1 MNILD
6 HFPRKST
13 NGSSDEISVAVR
25 HGDCGRAWVAEC
37 GAQSNQE
44 IETNQAFIFFSDRSP
59 QPQPYLSRGW
69 CWLLACC
76 CVSVVGGKEGDGKR
90 TPSKHCTPPP
100 ASCITVQE
108 AYCTRSCTQHHHHHK
123 YDQRLAVNNHHPPHE
138 FLE

>member
-25 HGDCGRAWVAEC
+25 HGDCGRAWVAQC

-59 QPQPYLSRGW
+59 QPQPYLSLSEGGGGLEEVGVGSCDRFI
-69 CWLLACC
+69 WLWYGMR
-76 CVSVVGGKEGDGKR
+76 VV
-90 TPSKHCTPPP
+90 
-100 ASCITVQE
+100 A
-108 AYCTRSCTQHHHHHK
+108 
-123 YDQRLAVNNHHPPHE
+123 
-138 FLE
+138 